1 MIFTRRFGA
10 LQARPEF
17 PSLHVIDIA
26 DYEAQR
32 KAEVQQRKAELQH
45 RRAAKPTRRRRL
57 FRGGRPVLHRHS
69 HS

>member
-26 DYEAQR
+26 EYEAQR
-32 KAEVQQRKAELQH
+32 KAELQQRRAELQK
-45 RRAAKPTRRRRL
+45 RRAAKSTRRRRL
-57 FRGGRPVLHRHS
+57 FRGGRPMLHRHG
-69 HS
+69 HP